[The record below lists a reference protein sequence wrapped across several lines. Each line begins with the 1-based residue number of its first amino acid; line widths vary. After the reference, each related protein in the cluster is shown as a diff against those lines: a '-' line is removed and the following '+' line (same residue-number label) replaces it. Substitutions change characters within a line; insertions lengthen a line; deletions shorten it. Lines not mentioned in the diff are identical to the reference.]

1 MMTSAPE
8 AVRRKA
14 LLIFPESFY
23 SFADGIM
30 KAMSAAGYDVVIANH
45 EYPKNFIGKILGNL
59 LIFRPLYIATKRV
72 LYRNFVASRHYDL
85 VLIVKG
91 RGISR
96 QVVEMLRHATPKI
109 VAYNFDS
116 FGYNPSPISWYKC
129 VDKYCT
135 FDYLDS
141 EKYSIPLVELFS
153 SVSTAETPKQAP
165 PYDISAILRNHSNR
179 LKYLDA
185 VLSALPDKKAFIY
198 IFELN
203 IFTFVL
209 NFIRNPVLYMKY
221 RSNIHFK
228 PLPYSDYVSV
238 LLNSNFT
245 LDYAH
250 PKQSG
255 ITVRCFEAASTQTK
269 IVTNNSFVRY
279 HPFFNDENTLI
290 FDGTTGLAQLR
301 ERFESISNSVPPKHH
316 RTLKHFLDD
325 LLA

>member
-1 MMTSAPE
+1 MTSAPE
-8 AVRRKA
+8 GKRRKA

-23 SFADGIM
+23 SFADGFM
-30 KAMSAAGYDVVIANH
+30 KAMSAAGYDIVIANH
-45 EYPKNFIGKILGNL
+45 EYPKNMIGKILGNL
-59 LIFRPLYIATKRV
+59 RIFWPLHIATRRA
-72 LYRNFVASRHYDL
+72 LYRKFIAGRHYDL

-96 QVVEMLRHATPKI
+96 PAVEMLHQAAHRI

-116 FGYNPSPISWYKC
+116 FGYNPGPISWYKY

-153 SVSTAETPKQAP
+153 SASIAETPKRAL
-165 PYDISAILRNHSNR
+165 YDISAILRNHSNR

-185 VLSALPDKKAFIY
+185 VLTALPNKKTFIY

-203 IFTFVL
+203 IFTFAI
-209 NFIRNPVLYMKY
+209 NFIRNPLLYMKF
-221 RSNIHFK
+221 RSSIHFDS
-228 PLPYSDYVSV
+228 LPYSDYVSV
-238 LLNSNFT
+238 LTASNFT

-255 ITVRCFEAASTQTK
+255 ITVRCFEAASAQTK
-269 IVTNNSFVRY
+269 IITNNPFVRH
-279 HPFFNDENTLI
+279 HPFFDDENTLV
-290 FDGTTGLAQLR
+290 FDGATGLAQLW
-301 ERFESISNSVPPKHH
+301 ERFDSITNSIPEKHH
-316 RTLKHFLDD
+316 RTLKHFIDD